1 MIRLAFGSVPKDGG
15 TYTFYRNMRPALLEH
30 GIDMRC
36 VAIGKAQAELWE
48 AAYVDDGCVLLAPNT
63 RNLKK
68 QAQIFTDWC
77 ETEQIDSVMGINSE
91 AILSALP
98 HLPQRIRCMARCAN
112 SFDHGYRITLS
123 GYERLIAIIAQT
135 PRQFKDL
142 SETYGAEP
150 DKISIIPNGIDPKPF
165 QTCFEKRVSRNER
178 QAINRKGQP
187 LRLGFVGRL
196 EHKQKG
202 ILFLPEIIR
211 ELDKLDIPF
220 SLRIAGKGRH
230 EAILRAEIAKVV
242 GSKQLEVGSRKHLS
256 PNSRPSTSDSG
267 IQFLGA
273 IPPPEIPDFLAETDI
288 FLFPSQFE
296 GCPNALLEAMMAG
309 CLPIAWKLEGITDFI
324 IEDGVSGAIVALG
337 DCAQFAARIAEFATN
352 HKRLKLLQHTAAQQT
367 RERFRTEIAAK
378 RYAEVIHS
386 AMARPAP
393 EWQPKPWSEF
403 AGDPNFEHS
412 WRDWIPQ
419 KLKAKL
425 RSILKSG

>member
-1 MIRLAFGSVPKDGG
+1 
-15 TYTFYRNMRPALLEH
+15 MRPALLEH
-30 GIDMRC
+30 GIDIRC

-77 ETEQIDSVMGINSE
+77 ETEQIDSVMGINSK

-123 GYERLIAIIAQT
+123 GYKRLTAIIAQT

-150 DKISIIPNGIDPKPF
+150 DKISIIPNGIDPTPF
-165 QTCFEKRVSRNER
+165 QPCVDKRRSRDE
-178 QAINRKGQP
+178 QQTINREAPP

-202 ILFLPEIIR
+202 VLFIPKIIR
-211 ELDKLDIPF
+211 ELDKLNVPF
-220 SLRIAGKGRH
+220 TLRIAGKGRH
-230 EAILRAEIAKVV
+230 EAILKAEIEKYTEGTSSSAINHQP
-242 GSKQLEVGSRKHLS
+242 SK
-256 PNSRPSTSDSG
+256 

-273 IPPPEIPDFLAETDI
+273 LTPSEIPGFLAKTDI

-309 CLPIAWKLEGITDFI
+309 CLPIAWKLDGITDFI
-324 IEDGVSGAIVALG
+324 IKDGTSGAIVPLG

-352 HKRLKLLQHTAAQQT
+352 RKQLNRLQVTAAQQT
-367 RERFRTEIAAK
+367 CERFCTKVAAK
-378 RYAEVIHS
+378 RYAEVIH
-386 AMARPAP
+386 AVIEKPAP
-393 EWQPKPWSEF
+393 EWEPKPWNQF
-403 AGDPNFEHS
+403 KGDPNFEHS

-419 KLKAKL
+419 KLKTKL
-425 RSILKSG
+425 RSVFNRNKRGR

>member
-48 AAYVDDGCVLLAPNT
+48 TAYVDTGCVLLAPNT

-77 ETEQIDSVMGINSE
+77 KTEQIDIVMGINSE

-123 GYERLIAIIAQT
+123 GYERLTAIIAQT

-142 SETYGAEP
+142 SETYDAEP
-150 DKISIIPNGIDPKPF
+150 DKISIIPNGIDPTPF
-165 QTCFEKRVSRNER
+165 QPCVDKRRSSVED
-178 QAINRKGQP
+178 RKGLP

-202 ILFLPEIIR
+202 VLFLPRIIR
-211 ELDKLDIPF
+211 ELDKLNVPF
-220 SLRIAGKGRH
+220 TLRIAGKGRH
-230 EAILRAEIAKVV
+230 ETTLKAEIEKYAE
-242 GSKQLEVGSRKHLS
+242 GAPSSAINPQPSK
-256 PNSRPSTSDSG
+256 

-273 IPPPEIPDFLAETDI
+273 LPPSEIPDFLAETDI

-324 IEDGVSGAIVALG
+324 IEDGINGAIVPLG
-337 DCAQFAARIAEFATN
+337 ECAQFAARIAEFATN
-352 HKRLKLLQHTAAQQT
+352 RKQLNRLQTAAAQQT
-367 RERFRTEIAAK
+367 CERFCTKVAAK
-378 RYAEVIHS
+378 NYAEIIHS
-386 AMARPAP
+386 VMAQPAP

-419 KLKAKL
+419 KLKTKL
-425 RSILKSG
+425 RSVLKTG